1 MAKIGFIRDEEEEK
15 KTEKKKKEP
24 SMFQQ
29 LLQERFSPTGAP
41 ENIRFLSTAELC
53 WVFRHMVEVPD
64 YEEVNKVLRG
74 LGYQTK
80 YLDDVGELCWVL
92 YDRVFQSL

>member
-1 MAKIGFIRDEEEEK
+1 MAKIGFIRDEEDEK
-15 KTEKKKKEP
+15 KTEKKEKEP

-41 ENIRFLSTAELC
+41 ENIRYLSTAELC
-53 WVFRHMVEVPD
+53 WVFRHMVVAD
-64 YEEVNKVLRG
+64 YEEVNEVLRS
-74 LGYQTK
+74 LGYQTI
-80 YLDDVGELCWVL
+80 YLDDIGELCWVL

>member
-15 KTEKKKKEP
+15 KTEKKKEP

-29 LLQERFSPTGAP
+29 LLQERFSPTGDP
-41 ENIRFLSTAELC
+41 ENIHYLSTAELC
-53 WVFRHMVEVPD
+53 WVFRHMVVAD
-64 YEEVNKVLRG
+64 YEEVNEVLRS
-74 LGYQTK
+74 LGYQTR
-80 YLDDVGELCWVL
+80 YLDDIGELCWVL

>member
-15 KTEKKKKEP
+15 KTEKKEKEP

-29 LLQERFSPTGAP
+29 LLQERFSPTGAT
-41 ENIRFLSTAELC
+41 ENIRYLSTAELC
-53 WVFRHMVEVPD
+53 WVFRHMVVAD
-64 YEEVNKVLRG
+64 YEEVNEVLRS
-74 LGYQTK
+74 LGYQTR
-80 YLDDVGELCWVL
+80 YLDDIGELCWVL

>member
-29 LLQERFSPTGAP
+29 LLQERFSPTGAT

-53 WVFRHMVEVPD
+53 WVFRHMVVAD
-64 YEEVNKVLRG
+64 YEEVNKVLRT
-74 LGYQTK
+74 LGYQTR
-80 YLDDVGELCWVL
+80 YLDDIGELCLVL

>member
-29 LLQERFSPTGAP
+29 LFQERFSPTGDP
-41 ENIRFLSTAELC
+41 ENIHFLSTAELC

-64 YEEVNKVLRG
+64 YEEVNNVLRG
-74 LGYQTK
+74 QGYQTR

>member
-15 KTEKKKKEP
+15 KTEKKKEP

-41 ENIRFLSTAELC
+41 ENIRYLSTAELC
-53 WVFRHMVEVPD
+53 WVFRHMVVAD
-64 YEEVNKVLRG
+64 YEEVNEVLRS
-74 LGYQTK
+74 LGYQTR
-80 YLDDVGELCWVL
+80 YLDDIGELCWVL

>member
-41 ENIRFLSTAELC
+41 ENIHFLSTGDVC
-53 WVFRHMVEVPD
+53 WMFHHMVVCD
-64 YEEVNKVLRG
+64 YEEVNEVLCG
-74 LGYQTK
+74 LGYQTR
-80 YLDDVGELCWVL
+80 YLDDAGMLCWVL

>member
-29 LLQERFSPTGAP
+29 LLQERFSPTGAT

-53 WVFRHMVEVPD
+53 WVFRHMVVAD
-64 YEEVNKVLRG
+64 YEEVNEVLRG
-74 LGYQTK
+74 LGYQTRC
-80 YLDDVGELCWVL
+80 LDDIGELCWVL

>member
-15 KTEKKKKEP
+15 KTEKKEKEP

-29 LLQERFSPTGAP
+29 LLQERFSPTGAT

-53 WVFRHMVEVPD
+53 WVFRHMVVAD
-64 YEEVNKVLRG
+64 YEEVNEVLRG
-74 LGYQTK
+74 LGYQTR
-80 YLDDVGELCWVL
+80 YLDDIGELCWVL